1 MIIIIIT
8 MTLNSSMRRARA
20 CALRNDSA
28 CGWGRVIH
36 WRGILHWCTRLRKEE
51 RLKRPSRFS
60 LIIIMA
66 LKRINKVS
74 LKYKY
79 AQ

>member
-1 MIIIIIT
+1 
-8 MTLNSSMRRARA
+8 MTLRPARA
-20 CALRNDSA
+20 CALGNDSA

-51 RLKRPSRFS
+51 RVKRTPSRFA

-74 LKYKY
+74 L
-79 AQ
+79 QM